1 MGWASALRG
10 IGSGLRVGLGS
21 ISSSIGKWLS
31 GTKLSSWLKVGAAG
45 GVGAVIY
52 GGWNSAIA
60 SISDATGL
68 SEDNVSTIVLLII
81 GCLVVYIAVS
91 LIRPKN
97 GSGGDVTVYVPE
109 TRDSGSRGSGSSGS
123 RSSKS
128 FSRSPSSGGSRGR
141 RSGSGKSGSR
151 AGRRSYR

>member
-10 IGSGLRVGLGS
+10 IGSGLRAGLGSKLGS

-68 SEDNVSTIVLLII
+68 SEDNVSTIVLLIL

-97 GSGGDVTVYVPE
+97 GSGGDVTIYVPE
-109 TRDSGSRGSGSSGS
+109 TRDSRSRSSGSSGNMSS
-123 RSSKS
+123 RSSSKNS
-128 FSRSPSSGGSRGR
+128 KSRSSRTSGRN
-141 RSGSGKSGSR
+141 SG
-151 AGRRSYR
+151 RSY